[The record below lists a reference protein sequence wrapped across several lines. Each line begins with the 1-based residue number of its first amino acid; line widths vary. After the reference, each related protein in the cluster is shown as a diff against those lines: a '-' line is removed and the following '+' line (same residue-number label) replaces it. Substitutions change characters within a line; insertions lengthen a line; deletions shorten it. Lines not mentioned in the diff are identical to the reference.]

1 MKIAVKSGLLSSV
14 ACALLLSLS
23 AHAET
28 TVLDMANKVTAEK
41 VAVAAQTQPSTPPAG
56 HTTTMPII
64 NAPSVAAVNVP
75 KAPAVA
81 SVAAPT
87 SAAPVLVAVP
97 VPVTPPVAVASAA
110 PVSAAPVSASVV
122 KLDNPTRTVNDKEVP
137 SQVQDVVEKLRGAK
151 VDLSLEDMNQARA
164 ALARLD
170 LLLELEQ
177 KMHDLQA
184 ARAKNDGAAMG
195 GPDISAYLPAQV
207 AAMNRRGNMPTPI
220 PVAMPVMDSAPVP
233 IARHNKSKSQPPQYE
248 IQRINGLNGKYSVVL
263 KSLVDSKVSTVKVGD
278 ALSDG
283 TMVQSITPINVRLKD
298 PEDGRLQ
305 TLTIENVSA
314 MSSGRGV
321 Q

>member
-23 AHAET
+23 AQAET
-28 TVLDMANKVTAEK
+28 TVLDMASKATAEK
-41 VAVAAQTQPSTPPAG
+41 VAVAAQTQPVTPPAG

-81 SVAAPT
+81 PAAAPA
-87 SAAPVLVAVP
+87 SAAPALVAVP
-97 VPVTPPVAVASAA
+97 VPVPTPVAVATAT
-110 PVSAAPVSASVV
+110 PVSASVV
-122 KLDNPTRTVNDKEVP
+122 KLDNPARTANDKEVP

-184 ARAKNDGAAMG
+184 ARAKNDGAMG
-195 GPDISAYLPAQV
+195 GTDISAYLPAQV

-220 PVAMPVMDSAPVP
+220 PVAMPVMDSVPVP
-233 IARHNKSKSQPPQYE
+233 IVHRSKPKSQPPQYE

-283 TMVQSITPINVRLKD
+283 TIVQSITPINVRLKD

-314 MSSGRGV
+314 MSRGRGV